1 MESFFFLC
9 ICCCH
14 TKWEKNG
21 KAKKKKIKS
30 MYETMS
36 IEHHADFNVYCNRMN
51 VKYAIYAGEKWHF
64 ANDINDHHSF
74 HCNMLI
80 WIYHLPSNKNIYMNI
95 WNYITYTNNVRM
107 NKQKYHRK
115 FSVFDFFFFRRSYRQ
130 PIKNIRLCWI
140 IVFTW

>member
-1 MESFFFLC
+1 MEWNRFFCFVYMLLP
-9 ICCCH
+9 H
-14 TKWEKNG
+14 KMREKWKS
-21 KAKKKKIKS
+21 KKKKIKS

-95 WNYITYTNNVRM
+95 WNYIAYTNNVRM

-115 FSVFDFFFFRRSYRQ
+115 LVFSDFFFLSS
-130 PIKNIRLCWI
+130 L
-140 IVFTW
+140 V